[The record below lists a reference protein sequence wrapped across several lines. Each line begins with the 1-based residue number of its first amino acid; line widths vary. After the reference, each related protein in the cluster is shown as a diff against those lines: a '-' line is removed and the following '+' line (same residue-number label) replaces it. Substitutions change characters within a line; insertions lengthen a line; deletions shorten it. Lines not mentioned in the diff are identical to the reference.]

1 MNKLKKA
8 TIFIGAITGGVLG
21 GSIDLVGKMT
31 KVNFLSELG
40 EGIVDSA
47 LLTGEIV
54 GGAISGTADMISGTV
69 VKDSEKCA
77 EGTRELGHAGKQVL
91 RNAVTNIQMMADN
104 SGEMIT
110 GIRTRDKARTISA
123 AKTLA
128 KMATIGAVTVG
139 AIKLKKNDEKSDETK
154 DQA

>member
-8 TIFIGAITGGVLG
+8 TILIGAITGGVLG

-69 VKDSEKCA
+69 VKDSEKSA
-77 EGTRELGHAGKQVL
+77 EGTRELEQAGKQVL
-91 RNAVTNIQMMADN
+91 KNAVTNIQMMADN
-104 SGEMIT
+104 SGEMIN
-110 GIRTRDKARTISA
+110 GIRTGDKARTISA

-128 KMATIGAVTVG
+128 KMATIGVITVG

-154 DQA
+154 DEA